1 MWLTVVPGAPVED
14 LARALIDIPSVSGD
28 ERAIADQIEAVLRG
42 VPHLEVLR
50 LGNALVAR
58 TSLGRA
64 ERVIVAGHVDT
75 VPIKDNVPS
84 RQSDDG
90 EWIIG
95 RGSVDMKSGVAVQ
108 LALAIELSS
117 PTRDVTWVFYDNEEV
132 EALLSGLGRIV
143 RERPELLEADF
154 AILGEPTSAVI
165 EGGCNGTLRLD
176 VTVHGTAAHSARA
189 WKGANAIQGTAPLL
203 AALAAYEHEDIEVD
217 GLTFREGINAV
228 AIHGGIAGNVIP
240 DACTVSINYRFSPAW
255 SIDQAKAR
263 IEALVNGAFDGVP
276 EPPNGRTVTWEY
288 ADEAAAARPGLDAP
302 MAVAF
307 ADAVAATGA
316 PAPRAKLGW
325 TDVARFGQL
334 GIPAVNFGP
343 GNPERA
349 HADDER
355 CPIEDIRRCHAALRD
370 WLTAPTS

>member
-1 MWLTVVPGAPVED
+1 MWLSVVPGAPVED
-14 LARALIDIPSVSGD
+14 LASALIDIPSVSGD
-28 ERAIADQIEAVLRG
+28 ERAITDQIEAVLRG

-58 TSLGRA
+58 TALDRA

-84 RQSDDG
+84 RRSEDG

-95 RGSVDMKSGVAVQ
+95 RGSVDMKCGIAVQ
-108 LALAIELSS
+108 LALAVELES
-117 PTRDVTWVFYDNEEV
+117 PTRDVTWVFYDQEEV
-132 EALLSGLGRIV
+132 EEPRNGLGRIA
-143 RERPELLEADF
+143 RERPELLVGDF

-165 EGGCNGTLRLD
+165 EGGCNGTLRVE
-176 VTVHGTAAHSARA
+176 VTVHGKAAHSARA
-189 WKGANAIQGTAPLL
+189 WKGTNAIEGAAPLL
-203 AALAAYEHEDIEVD
+203 AALAAHKHSDVEVD
-217 GLTFREGINAV
+217 GLTYREGVSAV
-228 AIHGGIAGNVIP
+228 GITGGIAGNVVP
-240 DACTVSINYRFSPAW
+240 DACTVTINYRFSPAW
-255 SIDQAKAR
+255 TIDEAKAR
-263 IEALVNGAFDGVP
+263 VEQLITTSFDSASAPDGQS
-276 EPPNGRTVTWEY
+276 VTWKY
-288 ADEAAAARPGLDAP
+288 TDEAAAARPGLDAP
-302 MAVAF
+302 MAMAF

-343 GNPERA
+343 GDPERA

-355 CPIEDIRRCHAALRD
+355 CPVEDVRRCHAALRD
-370 WLTAPTS
+370 WLTTPTS